1 MVFKFIPLL
10 VLVSG
15 ISISQQL
22 RMPVDDYGRALIL
35 HGVNVV
41 YKQSPY
47 LPLAEGFDPEY
58 SLSEIDIEYL
68 LAYGFNLVRLGVLWE
83 AVEVAPGVYNQTYL
97 KAVETLVNS
106 LGRAGIYTMIDSHQ
120 DLLTRALCGEGM
132 PTFLVHDLSH
142 SCDSH
147 MLSSL
152 FWLIGMCRSEESLHL
167 PKDEN
172 GNPLLS
178 ACVTHSFYKMYLSP
192 ETNSLF
198 AQLYNNVDG
207 LQDKFVAYWEQVH
220 NVFASNPYILG
231 YDLLNE
237 PWPGNFYA
245 NPSLL
250 LPGHL
255 DHYYLQPM
263 YTRLADMMRNR
274 TLNATMLFEPVQFG
288 DVMSLFGGISF
299 KVGFTAPPGSSNTLN
314 ALLNDHSYC
323 CEMSYNA
330 CKGGE
335 PTLKDAQTTCA
346 SFNRRKVLKR
356 KEDAE
361 RLQVGLIISEF
372 GACFDTEACAAEI
385 GAVTGAADE
394 ALASW
399 AYWQYKGFG
408 DFTTF
413 TAALGVDEGLF
424 YPNSTV
430 QATKVKALARTY
442 AQATQGIPQWMY
454 FNPSSSAFA
463 FQYLLNKAIPAPT
476 QIYYNAQYSYP
487 GAVRLTVNCAHSC
500 SPAISYAEPS
510 KVTIGFE
517 SASNVQ
523 DGSNVT
529 VLLTPDVTGSVGTFD
544 GKFAQVVYEVV
555 DTQMIYP
562 GKVVIT
568 AYFQA
573 FLSGK
578 YSLLVTSANSGLMCE
593 LNFGPS
599 FSPMEFQSCELP
611 STSLVY
617 DYTVELQQHHFLS
630 STTMDVTVPHL
641 NGHTLT
647 LLITPPSS

>member
-1 MVFKFIPLL
+1 MVFKLIPLL
-10 VLVSG
+10 VLVSS
-15 ISISQQL
+15 ISINQQL

-35 HGVNVV
+35 HGVNAV

-106 LGRAGIYTMIDSHQ
+106 LGHAGIYTMIDSHQ

-147 MLSSL
+147 LLSSL

-255 DHYYLQPM
+255 DRYYLQPM
-263 YTRLADMMRNR
+263 YNRLADMMRNH

-299 KVGFTAPPGSSNTLN
+299 KVGFTAPPGSINTLN

-442 AQATQGIPQWMY
+442 AQATQGIPQWMH

-487 GAVRLTVNCAHSC
+487 GSVRLTVNCAHSC

-517 SASNVQ
+517 STSNVQ

-529 VLLTPDVTGSVGTFD
+529 VLLTPDATGAVGTFA

-578 YSLLVTSANSGLMCE
+578 YSLIVTSANSGVICE

-617 DYTVELQQHHFLS
+617 DYTVELRQHHFLS
-630 STTMDVTVPHL
+630 STTMDVTVPNL
-641 NGHTLT
+641 NGHTLN